1 MSMYHIQMGL
11 GYHVVRVR
19 PEGTQGQSKENEQNQ
34 NPVHRVGVNKGIKSV
49 TLFLQQNIPG

>member
-1 MSMYHIQMGL
+1 MYHIQMGL